1 MSIVKDI
8 NELHIGVKSSI
19 LTVLCQ
25 MPFFFIS
32 IFLLKHELVDNI
44 SSNILSDMNFYY
56 LLSLCFCF
64 SLTWFFINIILVFLS
79 LSLADTLAKTTSEPH
94 ELYIASLLQSI
105 VYLCI
110 VIAVSYF
117 IKANFRQFI
126 GWSYTYI
133 IFRVVWV
140 FISMLVVRKVKK

>member
-64 SLTWFFINIILVFLS
+64 SLTWFS